1 VPFKTVEPIRRTTR
15 AEREIALKAAHH
27 NLFLMPARDVLIDLL
42 TDSGTG
48 ALSSTQWAAMMRG
61 VAIVDAPA
69 TLRHFSARFA
79 PAHGELIA
87 NA

>member
-1 VPFKTVEPIRRTTR
+1 VPFKTVEPIRRATR
-15 AEREIALKAAHH
+15 AEREIALNAAHH
-27 NLFLMPARDVLIDLL
+27 NFFLMPARDVLIDLL

-48 ALSSTQWAAMMRG
+48 ALSSAQWAAMMRG
-61 VAIVDAPA
+61 DDQPA

-87 NA
+87 DA